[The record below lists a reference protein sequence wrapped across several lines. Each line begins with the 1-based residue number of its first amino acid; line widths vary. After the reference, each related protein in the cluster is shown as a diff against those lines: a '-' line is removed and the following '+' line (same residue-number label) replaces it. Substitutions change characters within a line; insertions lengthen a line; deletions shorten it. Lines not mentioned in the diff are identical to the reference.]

1 MQSSETL
8 PLDTGQGELIRIV
21 GARLRRWLFLWLF
34 STLVH
39 DELVPQIL
47 LRACAVA
54 PKVGWSKE
62 LVLAFRTTSHSGNFA
77 VVPQDDE
84 AALWHDEDSVAHS
97 QEMRHRATGAS
108 EESWPDA

>member
-1 MQSSETL
+1 
-8 PLDTGQGELIRIV
+8 
-21 GARLRRWLFLWLF
+21 
-34 STLVH
+34 VH

-47 LRACAVA
+47 SRACAVA

-62 LVLAFRTTSHSGNFA
+62 LVLAFRTTSHSGSFA

-97 QEMRHRATGAS
+97 QEMRHRAAGQS
-108 EESWPDA
+108 EESWKDAWCVTWKRRSLPKWLLQINQTLTNLCGERHV

>member
-1 MQSSETL
+1 LQSSETL

-39 DELVPQIL
+39 HELVPQIL

-62 LVLAFRTTSHSGNFA
+62 LVLAFRTTSHNGNFA

-97 QEMRHRATGAS
+97 QEMRHPATGAS
-108 EESWPDA
+108 EESWRDA